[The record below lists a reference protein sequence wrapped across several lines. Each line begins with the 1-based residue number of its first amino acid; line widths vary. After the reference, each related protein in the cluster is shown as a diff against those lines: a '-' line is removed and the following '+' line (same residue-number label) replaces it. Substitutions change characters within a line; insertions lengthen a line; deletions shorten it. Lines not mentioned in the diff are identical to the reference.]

1 MKSFTTPEYIKPVI
15 EAINANYQLITDPQI
30 KLYFDMVANKCSFV
44 IGWNTEN
51 RFKGVYRNIPL
62 DYFPEFKKAYQE
74 IDQFAEAASTYPG
87 ELDRWS
93 DNEKLRFNEA
103 VKVALIDYTTQ
114 RIKSKG
120 Y

>member
-15 EAINANYQLITDPQI
+15 EAISTNYILITDPQT
-30 KLYFDMVANKCSFV
+30 KVYFNTNANKCSFV

-51 RFKGVYRNIPL
+51 RFKGVYKNIPL

-93 DNEKLRFNEA
+93 DYEKLRFNEA
-103 VKVALIDYTTQ
+103 VKIALIDYTTQ